1 MFLDSL
7 VNKNR
12 AFVEVA
18 IDLHQQGKIPANS
31 CVLDLDMMGQNSAAF
46 AKEANRLG
54 LKTFAMTKQF
64 GRTPPALQAIVDGG
78 INAFVAVDFDC
89 ALPIHKAGH
98 QLGHIGHLVQ
108 IPRYQAR
115 EAAGMDA
122 SYWTVFSAEKAA
134 EAAQAATSL
143 GKTQPLLARIQT
155 DGDIFYMGHEGG
167 FDAAAVTSV
176 AAAIDA
182 LDGANFAGITTFPA
196 LLYDAESQSVKA
208 TPNLTTLER
217 AADALSKS
225 GIKNIEINAPGTTS
239 TVTLQMLADA
249 GATQVEP
256 GNGLHGT
263 TPLHAVRDLP
273 ENPAILYLSEI
284 SHKHSGKAY
293 CFGGGFYIDP
303 IFDAY
308 PLQGLVGR
316 NIDEAT
322 GKRLGVTL
330 PSTAAITYYGLIEDD
345 PAQPVQTGDTV
356 IFGFRQQAFVSR
368 TLVAPVSGVSTGNPT
383 VEGIWTPWGTPWLG
397 ELG

>member
-12 AFVEVA
+12 AFVEAA

-31 CVLDLDMMGQNSAAF
+31 CVLDLDMMQQNSAVF

-78 INAFVAVDFDC
+78 INAFVAVDLDC

-108 IPRYQAR
+108 VPRHQAR
-115 EAAGMDA
+115 EAASMDA

-134 EAAQAATSL
+134 EAAQAAASL
-143 GKTQPLLARIQT
+143 GKTQSLLARIQT
-155 DGDIFYMGHEGG
+155 EGDIFYMGHEGG
-167 FDAAAVTSV
+167 FDAADVTSV

-196 LLYDAESQSVKA
+196 LLYDAESQGVKA
-208 TPNLTTLER
+208 TPNLKTLEH
-217 AADALSKS
+217 AAIALSKS
-225 GIKNIEINAPGTTS
+225 GINTIEINAPGTTS
-239 TVTLQMLADA
+239 SVVLQMLADA

-284 SHKHSGKAY
+284 SHKHAGKAY

-303 IFDAY
+303 VFDAY
-308 PLQGLVGR
+308 PLHGLVGR

-345 PAQPVQTGDTV
+345 PAQTAQVGDTV
-356 IFGFRQQAFVSR
+356 IFGFRQQVFVTRS
-368 TLVAPVSGVSTGNPT
+368 LVAPISGVSTGNPT

-397 ELG
+397 KLG